1 MQVVEVSLED
11 GSTTLCMIPSKFNKK
26 VWIRVGGILIIDRPV
41 PLDGDAKITS
51 NVISVLSPKDLKI
64 LSKSGIVP
72 FGMQQ
77 HNQGKTV
84 QAADSD
90 ASDDIPP
97 NPNHRNAVQYE
108 ITDSES
114 D

>member
-1 MQVVEVSLED
+1 MQVVEVALED
-11 GSTTLCMIPSKFNKK
+11 GSNTLCMIPSKFKRK
-26 VWIRVGGILIIDRPV
+26 LWIKVGGILIIDRPV

-51 NVISVLSPKDLKI
+51 NVISVLSPKDLKN
-64 LSKSGIVP
+64 LNRAGIVP
-72 FGMQQ
+72 FGMRPHDQDE
-77 HNQGKTV
+77 TV
-84 QAADSD
+84 PAADSH

-97 NPNHRNAVQYE
+97 NPNHRHAVQYE